1 MGNHGPEPSQT
12 ARALA
17 EGARRSREAQDPG
30 SPAPSA
36 EPSPV
41 APAPAAHLSPSRPA
55 PLAAFVARHKWKLVG
70 LLFLLLTEL
79 CLLFL
84 GKGLVMGPG

>member
-1 MGNHGPEPSQT
+1 MGSPGPRDPEI

-17 EGARRSREAQDPG
+17 EGARRSREVQGPG
-30 SPAPSA
+30 GP
-36 EPSPV
+36 
-41 APAPAAHLSPSRPA
+41 APAPVSRPVPA
-55 PLAAFVARHKWKLVG
+55 TPAFWERPAGAFLVRHKWKILS
-70 LLFLLLTEL
+70 LLLLLITEL

>member
-1 MGNHGPEPSQT
+1 MSDPGRQDPET

-17 EGARRSREAQDPG
+17 EGTRRSREAQGPG
-30 SPAPSA
+30 GPAPVPASR
-36 EPSPV
+36 PSPV
-41 APAPAAHLSPSRPA
+41 PQ
-55 PLAAFVARHKWKLVG
+55 AFWEKPVGAFLARHKWKVIG

>member
-1 MGNHGPEPSQT
+1 MTGIPGPRDPET

-17 EGARRSREAQDPG
+17 EGARRSREAQGPG
-30 SPAPSA
+30 GPAPL
-36 EPSPV
+36 PV
-41 APAPAAHLSPSRPA
+41 SRPA
-55 PLAAFVARHKWKLVG
+55 PVPAAFWETPTGLFLQRHKWKFIG

-84 GKGLVMGPG
+84 GQGLVMGPG

>member
-1 MGNHGPEPSQT
+1 MGIPGPQDPEL

-17 EGARRSREAQDPG
+17 DGARRSREAQGPG
-30 SPAPSA
+30 GP
-36 EPSPV
+36 
-41 APAPAAHLSPSRPA
+41 APAPAPRPSPLPPTFWERPTG
-55 PLAAFVARHKWKLVG
+55 AFLHRHKWKFVG
-70 LLFLLLTEL
+70 LLFLILTEL

>member
-1 MGNHGPEPSQT
+1 MGSPGPQDPEI

-17 EGARRSREAQDPG
+17 EGARRSREAQGPG
-30 SPAPSA
+30 GPAPVPASR
-36 EPSPV
+36 PSPFP
-41 APAPAAHLSPSRPA
+41 PAFLETPAG
-55 PLAAFVARHKWKLVG
+55 AFVVRHKWKLVG

>member
-1 MGNHGPEPSQT
+1 MGNHGPEPPET

-30 SPAPSA
+30 GPAPSPA
-36 EPSPV
+36 TRPV
-41 APAPAAHLSPSRPA
+41 PAPPTFWERPA
-55 PLAAFVARHKWKLVG
+55 GTFLVRHKWKLIG

>member
-1 MGNHGPEPSQT
+1 MGSPGPQDPEI

-17 EGARRSREAQDPG
+17 EGARRSRESQGPG
-30 SPAPSA
+30 GPAPVPA
-36 EPSPV
+36 PRPSPV
-41 APAPAAHLSPSRPA
+41 APSFWEGPAR
-55 PLAAFVARHKWKLVG
+55 AFLVRHKWKFLG

>member
-1 MGNHGPEPSQT
+1 MGNHGPEPPET

-17 EGARRSREAQDPG
+17 EGARRSREAQDPRG
-30 SPAPSA
+30 LAPSPTSRPVPAPPTFW
-36 EPSPV
+36 E
-41 APAPAAHLSPSRPA
+41 RPA
-55 PLAAFVARHKWKLVG
+55 GLFLVRHKWKFIG

-84 GKGLVMGPG
+84 GKGLVLGPG

>member
-1 MGNHGPEPSQT
+1 MI

-17 EGARRSREAQDPG
+17 EGARRSREVQGPG
-30 SPAPSA
+30 GPAP
-36 EPSPV
+36 V
-41 APAPAAHLSPSRPA
+41 PAPTAQAAPVFWETPTGLF
-55 PLAAFVARHKWKLVG
+55 LVRHKWKFLG

-84 GKGLVMGPG
+84 GKGLAMGPG

>member
-1 MGNHGPEPSQT
+1 MSSPGPGDTET

-17 EGARRSREAQDPG
+17 EGARRSRDAQGPG
-30 SPAPSA
+30 RPAPTPA
-36 EPSPV
+36 RRPSPV
-41 APAPAAHLSPSRPA
+41 PPIFWETPAG
-55 PLAAFVARHKWKLVG
+55 AFLVRHKWKFVG

>member
-1 MGNHGPEPSQT
+1 MESSGPGDTEI

-17 EGARRSREAQDPG
+17 EGARKSREAQGPG
-30 SPAPSA
+30 GPAP
-36 EPSPV
+36 V
-41 APAPAAHLSPSRPA
+41 PAPRPSTARATVWTTPA
-55 PLAAFVARHKWKLVG
+55 RAFLVRHKWKFFG

>member
-1 MGNHGPEPSQT
+1 MGGPGPQDPEI

-17 EGARRSREAQDPG
+17 EGARRSREVQGPG
-30 SPAPSA
+30 SPAPLA
-36 EPSPV
+36 APRPL
-41 APAPAAHLSPSRPA
+41 PAPATVWTTPVG
-55 PLAAFVARHKWKLVG
+55 AFLVRHKWKFIG

>member
-1 MGNHGPEPSQT
+1 MGSPGPRESET

-17 EGARRSREAQDPG
+17 EGARRSREAQGPG
-30 SPAPSA
+30 GPPPVPASR
-36 EPSPV
+36 PSPV
-41 APAPAAHLSPSRPA
+41 APTFREGPAR
-55 PLAAFVARHKWKLVG
+55 AFLVRHKWKLFA